1 VSKKVTLIL
10 VAAIFL
16 AGTGTYVG
24 KSLVSSRADL
34 KNKLRVLNEVI
45 HHVSKLYV
53 DPVDWNDA
61 FDSAYQGMLQS
72 LDPHSTY
79 IDAESVKKINEQ
91 FDAKFEGIGIEF
103 DILDGYITV
112 ITPIAGSPSD
122 KLGIMSGDKIV
133 EIEGK
138 SAYQITQDEVFEKL
152 RGPRGSSV
160 NVSIARPG
168 EEDLL
173 PFTIIRDE
181 IPIYSVIA
189 SFLLDDSTG
198 YIYATRFAKTT
209 SDEINQSI
217 QKLQEKGM
225 HRLIL
230 DLRNNGG
237 GLLHQAWKVADLFLT
252 GGDTIVYTRVK
263 DGSVDEAYKSRNVPK
278 PYKIPLVVLVNRASA
293 SASEIV
299 SGALQDLD
307 RALVVGETTFGKG
320 LVQRQI
326 PLSDGGLLR
335 LTVAR
340 YYTPSG
346 RLIQRLYENGVP
358 DYYSNFG
365 DENRDSLL
373 AEDLKER
380 PLHHTKSGRTVYGGG
395 GITPDV
401 VLPLSNRLQ
410 RTTLKIRSH
419 SQRLIF
425 NYAFDLSSTMG
436 NVDSTAFFTQF
447 ALSDSDLEQFKNYV
461 TDKTDILIDADE
473 FEKDASYLRNRI
485 KAEMANAL
493 FPKMGK
499 SAGYK
504 VRATID
510 NQILE
515 AIAVFPR
522 TNELKI
528 GF

>member
-1 VSKKVTLIL
+1 MSKKFTLTL
-10 VAAIFL
+10 VVAIFL

-24 KSLVSSRADL
+24 KSLVSSKADL

-45 HHVSKLYV
+45 HHVSKLYI

-61 FDSAYQGMLQS
+61 FNSAYQGMLQS

-91 FDAKFEGIGIEF
+91 FDAKFDGIGIEF

-122 KLGIMSGDKIV
+122 KLGIMSGDRII

-138 SAYQITQDEVFEKL
+138 SAYQITQEEVFEKL
-152 RGPRGSSV
+152 RGPRGSTV
-160 NVSIARPG
+160 NVSIARSE

-173 PFTIIRDE
+173 HFKIVRDE
-181 IPIYSVIA
+181 IPIYSVLA
-189 SFLLDDSTG
+189 AFMLDDSTG

-209 SDEINQSI
+209 TDEINHAV
-217 QKLQEKGM
+217 QKLHKKGM

-237 GLLHQAWKVADLFLT
+237 GLLDQAWRVTDLFIA

-263 DGSVDEAYKSRNVPK
+263 DGSVDEVYKSRNFQE
-278 PYKIPLVVLVNRASA
+278 PYQIPLVVLVNRASA

-326 PLSDGGLLR
+326 SLSDGGFLR

-346 RLIQRLYENGVP
+346 RLIQRPYENGVP
-358 DYYSNFG
+358 DYYASFG
-365 DENRDSLL
+365 NENRDSLL
-373 AEDLKER
+373 TENLKNR
-380 PLHHTKSGRTVYGGG
+380 PRYQTKSGRTVYGGG

-401 VLPLSNRLQ
+401 ILPLADKLQ
-410 RTTLKIRSH
+410 RTTVKIRSH
-419 SQRLIF
+419 SKRLIF
-425 NYAFDLSSTMG
+425 NYAFDISSDLK
-436 NVDSTAFFTQF
+436 NVDSTMFFTQF
-447 ALSDSDLEQFKNYV
+447 TISDAQLEQFKNYV

-473 FEKDASYLRNRI
+473 FERDSEYLRNQI
-485 KAEMANAL
+485 KAEIANTL
-493 FPKMGK
+493 FPQMGK

-510 NQILE
+510 NQIQE

-522 TNELKI
+522 TKELK
-528 GF
+528 F